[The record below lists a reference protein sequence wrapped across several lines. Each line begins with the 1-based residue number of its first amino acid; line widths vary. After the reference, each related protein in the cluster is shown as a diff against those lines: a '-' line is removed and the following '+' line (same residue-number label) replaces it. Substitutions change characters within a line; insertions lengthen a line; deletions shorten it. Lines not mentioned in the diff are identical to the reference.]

1 MDESKTLYKEFLKE
15 KKEAFDQ
22 IMDLYAE
29 NSVYFIQRYVRN
41 VDVAQDIAQDVFVYI
56 LLHKEKYNFKYSLKT
71 YLYTIG
77 KTRALNYLKRE
88 KRIVE
93 LKEDMVYD
101 VDNELEEFI
110 FKDENKRNLK
120 QAMNKLSRE
129 YQIIIYLADIE
140 ELKYKDTCKILN
152 KTLSQVK
159 MMIYRARKKLKEILS
174 KEGEDFY
181 E

>member
-1 MDESKTLYKEFLKE
+1 MDESKTLYKEFLKG

-29 NSVYFIQRYVRN
+29 NLVYFIQRYVRN

-101 VDNELEEFI
+101 VDKELEEFI
-110 FKDENKRNLK
+110 FNDENKRNLK

-140 ELKYKDTCKILN
+140 ELKYKDICKILN